1 MLKSMTGFGRSEA
14 VIDDLYEIKV
24 QIKSVN
30 HRYADFTVKV
40 PRIYSFIEESV
51 RAKLAA
57 SISRGK
63 VEVFISVNKLTGDDK
78 QVKLNEDLAR
88 SYIDSLHKLSDF
100 GVCDDISASTIA
112 GFNDIFDV
120 QYGEVDEDSMS
131 AMIDGVLCD
140 ALDNFINMRIA
151 EGERLKA
158 SILSHIDSLAE
169 QVKLVEKRS
178 PETVREYKDRLYKRL
193 CDSIASLDIAADES
207 RILTEVAIFSDKV
220 AVDEETVRLDS
231 HIKQF
236 KDALEADEPIGKKLD
251 FIVQEM
257 NRETNTIGS
266 KANDFKLSKIV
277 VEMKSIIEKIREQI
291 QNIE

>member
-1 MLKSMTGFGRSEA
+1 MLKSMTGFGRAEA
-14 VIDDLYEIKV
+14 VIDDLYEIKI

-51 RAKLAA
+51 RTKLAA

-88 SYIDSLHKLSDF
+88 SYIDNLRKLSDF
-100 GVCDDISASTIA
+100 GVDNDISASTIA

-120 QYGEVDEDSMS
+120 QYSEIDEDAMS
-131 AMIDGVLCD
+131 AMINGVLCD
-140 ALDNFINMRIA
+140 ALDNFIDMRIA
-151 EGERLKA
+151 EGERLKT
-158 SILSHIDSLAE
+158 SILSHIDSLGK

-178 PETVREYKDRLYKRL
+178 PETAQEYKERLHKRL
-193 CDSIASLDIAADES
+193 CDTIASLDITADES

-220 AVDEETVRLDS
+220 AVDEETVRLGS

-236 KDALEADEPIGKKLD
+236 KDALDTDEPIGKKLD

-266 KANDFKLSKIV
+266 KANDFELSKIV